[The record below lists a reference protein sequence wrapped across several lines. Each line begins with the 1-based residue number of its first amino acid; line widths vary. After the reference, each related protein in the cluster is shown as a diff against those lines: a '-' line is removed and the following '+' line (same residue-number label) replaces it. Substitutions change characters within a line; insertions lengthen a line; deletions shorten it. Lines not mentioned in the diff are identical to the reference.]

1 MLRRSNTSI
10 VPEKQSEKPQRSDT
24 PDIFSTRTPDL
35 LSQQSVILDD
45 EIDFDSGFSGSE
57 RIASPFERPK
67 NPEIKI
73 GSIHRRL
80 SAAKNFEN
88 SKKFEEKNSNQSN
101 ATLNSKSVARMPSLS
116 SIESTI
122 STWIWNSLCI

>member
-88 SKKFEEKNSNQSN
+88 KNSQNSNQSN

-122 STWIWNSLCI
+122 STWI

>member
-67 NPEIKI
+67 NPEIKL

-88 SKKFEEKNSNQSN
+88 SKNSQEKNSNQSN

-122 STWIWNSLCI
+122 STWI

>member
-1 MLRRSNTSI
+1 MIFRLRKMLRRSNTSI

-88 SKKFEEKNSNQSN
+88 SKKFENSNQSN

-122 STWIWNSLCI
+122 STWI